1 MKSLFYLLSISLL
14 LSAGACKNRGG
25 ATNEYRN
32 AKTHPSESIAK
43 EHKKAAKKAR
53 KDFKKTMKK
62 NKKKLNT

>member
-1 MKSLFYLLSISLL
+1 MKTLFYIFSFTLL

-32 AKTHPSESIAK
+32 AKVHPSETIAK
-43 EHKKAAKKAR
+43 DHKKAAKKAR

-62 NKKKLNT
+62 NKKRLNT